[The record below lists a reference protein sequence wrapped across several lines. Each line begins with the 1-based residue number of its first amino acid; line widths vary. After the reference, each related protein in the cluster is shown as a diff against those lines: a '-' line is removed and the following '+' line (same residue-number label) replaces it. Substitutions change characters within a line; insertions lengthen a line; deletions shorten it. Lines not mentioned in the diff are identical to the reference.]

1 MIRVLVAAVLA
12 LAGAAAVAGDP
23 ARFFGERHW
32 NVVREFYNGQM
43 RAGTCPIGFA
53 KKEDGCEP
61 PRGPRKWAVGKA
73 IPPGAIRFDLPHA
86 LAEKLGKPPAGHR
99 YVRVGPD
106 ILLVSNRTKLV
117 VGAIEDL
124 GRR

>member
-1 MIRVLVAAVLA
+1 MIRFLVATVVA
-12 LAGAAAVAGDP
+12 LASSAAVAGDP

-32 NVVREFYNGQM
+32 SAVREFYNEQM
-43 RAGTCPIGFA
+43 RAGACPIGFA
-53 KKEDGCEP
+53 KKDDGCQP
-61 PRGPRKWAVGKA
+61 PHQARKWAAGKP

-86 LAEKLGKPPAGHR
+86 LVEKLGKPPAGHR
-99 YVRVGPD
+99 YVRVGAD

-124 GRR
+124 GRK

>member
-23 ARFFGERHW
+23 AHFFAERHW
-32 NVVREFYNGQM
+32 TAVREFYNAQM
-43 RAGTCPIGFA
+43 RAGICPIGFA
-53 KKEDGCEP
+53 KKDDGCEP
-61 PRGPRKWAVGKA
+61 PRAPRKWAVGKS
-73 IPPGAIRFDLPHA
+73 IPPGAIRFNLPNA
-86 LAEKLGKPPAGHR
+86 LAEKLGKPPTGHR